1 MAKINNSKINLES
14 FLKDRVHK
22 KIVEQLI
29 SLREWDP
36 SEWDEAP
43 KRHNFTHGEE
53 AWFDGVLGLWHDGLK
68 AWMSEREFE
77 QAEQQEIEKTQIP
90 DVDSAL
96 SVEFDDN
103 KQVRLEFIDKMIK
116 ESIKKHL
123 KVK

>member
-1 MAKINNSKINLES
+1 
-14 FLKDRVHK
+14 
-22 KIVEQLI
+22 
-29 SLREWDP
+29 
-36 SEWDEAP
+36 
-43 KRHNFTHGEE
+43 
-53 AWFDGVLGLWHDGLK
+53 
-68 AWMSEREFE
+68 MSEREFE